1 MPYEIVRLKPPLVPY
16 LGKPVGLLAFSLSL
30 FLFSQS
36 DILAVMLSAMSPV
49 PVISAPQA
57 FQGLFSILSLASL
70 LMGAVACISFLIAA
84 AYRNANT
91 YMLTPNGIIIH
102 RSFIS
107 RIRREIPY
115 SRISDVTVE
124 QTLLGRIFRYG
135 DIIPVS
141 ISGFGI
147 IGQERYA
154 AERRLDQLD
163 SVSNPYHVA
172 QLIMDQVEE
181 HAAPLEDEGRSE
193 RKPRREN
200 DAN

>member
-1 MPYEIVRLKPPLVPY
+1 MY
-16 LGKPVGLLAFSLSL
+16 
-30 FLFSQS
+30 
-36 DILAVMLSAMSPV
+36 ILTLNG
-49 PVISAPQA
+49 VI
-57 FQGLFSILSLASL
+57 I
-70 LMGAVACISFLIAA
+70 
-84 AYRNANT
+84 R
-91 YMLTPNGIIIH
+91 

-172 QLIMDQVEE
+172 QLIMEQVEA
-181 HAAPLEDEGRSE
+181 HAAPFEE
-193 RKPRREN
+193 RARQDSFSPP
-200 DAN
+200 D

>member
-1 MPYEIVRLKPPLVPY
+1 MPHEILRLKPSLVPY
-16 LGKPVGLLAFSLSL
+16 LGKPVGLLVLSLGL
-30 FLFSQS
+30 FLFSQP
-36 DILAVMLSAMSPV
+36 DILIIILSTIIPV
-49 PVISAPQA
+49 PVISVPQA
-57 FQGLFSILSLASL
+57 FQGIFDILSLASL
-70 LMGAVACISFLIAA
+70 LTGAVTCISFLIAL

-91 YMLTPNGIIIH
+91 YVLTSNGIIIC

-115 SRISDVTVE
+115 SRVSDVTVE

-163 SVSNPYHVA
+163 SVSKPYHVA
-172 QLIMDQVEE
+172 QLIMEQVEAR
-181 HAAPLEDEGRSE
+181 AAPVEGE
-193 RKPRREN
+193 RHFERN
-200 DAN
+200 A